1 MYSVSAE
8 FSAAMLQPVIQSKIA
23 GVVDG
28 ITFTEADILSGSLRI
43 TSQNSQ
49 QDEINIGV
57 AASAE
62 LEITFLH
69 NLGLDRETLRGKPV
83 VLSYQLLV
91 GETYESVPLGTY
103 YIEEANW
110 TLNGI
115 QCKAYDAMT
124 AFDTEIDPAEALP
137 TTGKAYDF
145 LTWACGKCG
154 ISLGMSQAEV
164 EALTNGMIPIWYPE
178 ESPAKT
184 YREYVAYLAGALG
197 AFAVINRSGELIMK
211 QYTRLPMATYTE
223 TARITGASFSDFVT
237 RYNSYYVQDV
247 ITNENQ
253 RYKNTG
259 YVGLTMDLGPN
270 PFMQILPTRE
280 GIRQAVLSEL
290 SNIIFG
296 PYEVKLNIPPIHDL
310 GDCIKFTGG
319 IGDNNYH
326 TVNYI
331 CWTYNR
337 QLVLSGYG
345 KNPASASALSK
356 TDLAAQNNQTA
367 IQSLTR
373 RVNEITTSGVVFLS
387 PTIPE
392 IDDIPK
398 TLDPIDDGDEGMVAD
413 FNFEVTQEK
422 APVAVHAVIEIDA
435 ETTADDDIYGDCLA
449 SITVSSDIGILGTQ
463 TEAFGDGL
471 HVLTVDTLKKYFDTG
486 EHNISIELALAGG
499 YAALNKL
506 KLRTAYL
513 ETRAR
518 VINHEQ
524 KTLGFYD
531 GYVAGDTALS
541 NCLVTD
547 LNGCVDCAVNSQMGI
562 NAYSE
567 YFLTGQALAY
577 RTHTN
582 GNFWRI
588 NHNTAS
594 RKWSPLPISYTVEAG
609 ETLVPYIV
617 EQVSGS
623 PIYITMIQDLGEG
636 TGLIIA
642 SREGVGDSQ
651 IRRVDTGAVI
661 SHGAT
666 ILQREGLSG
675 TLYYL
680 SGPYHAGGQNGCK
693 SVLEPAGY
701 IYDIS
706 EADPVQMEGWKTL
719 EYAFNDFLGIDENK
733 RDHLGRYPN
742 RVLLNYQTSDGV
754 SYMYIPV
761 ERKEGW
767 QRIYA
772 KVKLYQTVEGSDYN
786 FVGIG
791 AGAVVDGRM
800 VETLETTDSTA
811 WTTIYADITEL
822 PYVDYII
829 LYGRD
834 GAQGIRSVW
843 LWKENRDDVEE
854 EY

>member
-69 NLGLDRETLRGKPV
+69 NLGLVRETLRGKPV

-124 AFDTEIDPAEALP
+124 AFDTEIDPAEVLP

-178 ESPAKT
+178 ENPVKT

-367 IQSLTR
+367 IQSLTK
-373 RVNEITTSGVVFLS
+373 RVNEITASGIVFLLPYMIS
-387 PTIPE
+387 EDSIA
-392 IDDIPK
+392 
-398 TLDPIDDGDEGMVAD
+398 DGDRHTAVIFA
-413 FNFEVTQEK
+413 FEVQDEK
-422 APVAVHAVIEIDA
+422 NPIAVHALFEADVATGYDSETEDYADCRVNYAIALDGEDVKDWAEVIFTD
-435 ETTADDDIYGDCLA
+435 GD
-449 SITVSSDIGILGTQ
+449 
-463 TEAFGDGL
+463 
-471 HVLTVDTLKKYFDTG
+471 HVLNIDIILPEVLQG
-486 EHNISIELALAGG
+486 EHELTIDLKPEGG
-499 YAALNKL
+499 
-506 KLRTAYL
+506 
-513 ETRAR
+513 
-518 VINHEQ
+518 
-524 KTLGFYD
+524 D
-531 GYVAGDTALS
+531 
-541 NCLVTD
+541 
-547 LNGCVDCAVNSQMGI
+547 
-562 NAYSE
+562 
-567 YFLTGQALAY
+567 
-577 RTHTN
+577 
-582 GNFWRI
+582 
-588 NHNTAS
+588 
-594 RKWSPLPISYTVEAG
+594 
-609 ETLVPYIV
+609 
-617 EQVSGS
+617 
-623 PIYITMIQDLGEG
+623 
-636 TGLIIA
+636 
-642 SREGVGDSQ
+642 
-651 IRRVDTGAVI
+651 IR
-661 SHGAT
+661 
-666 ILQREGLSG
+666 
-675 TLYYL
+675 
-680 SGPYHAGGQNGCK
+680 
-693 SVLEPAGY
+693 
-701 IYDIS
+701 
-706 EADPVQMEGWKTL
+706 
-719 EYAFNDFLGIDENK
+719 
-733 RDHLGRYPN
+733 
-742 RVLLNYQTSDGV
+742 
-754 SYMYIPV
+754 
-761 ERKEGW
+761 
-767 QRIYA
+767 
-772 KVKLYQTVEGSDYN
+772 
-786 FVGIG
+786 
-791 AGAVVDGRM
+791 
-800 VETLETTDSTA
+800 
-811 WTTIYADITEL
+811 
-822 PYVDYII
+822 
-829 LYGRD
+829 
-834 GAQGIRSVW
+834 
-843 LWKENRDDVEE
+843 
-854 EY
+854 